1 MERQSM
7 FLSRKSQHHKFNMI
21 PVKIMIELFVTKQAD
36 TELHVKK
43 INKNNQ
49 ENQDGSVGRH
59 TAPPPTT
66 RTDRESNSKG
76 DRHQG
81 NRK

>member
-1 MERQSM
+1 M
-7 FLSRKSQHHKFNMI
+7 FLSRKPQHHKFNMI

-59 TAPPPTT
+59 TAPPHTT
-66 RTDRESNSKG
+66 RSDRKSIGKKVRNIHP
-76 DRHQG
+76 DH
-81 NRK
+81 